1 MDPEINPPLKISL
14 FSKTPDLPASEKEVV
29 GNVRSN
35 HERAESFWW
44 RPQTWPGL
52 EQLTPTA
59 VFKRLLNTPSNWSF
73 QETSSSSW
81 GPGRTVYLNSDL
93 VWNSWH
99 QKDPQAAA
107 AVFNRVTHPAIQ
119 DTVTDAPWNT
129 DTKQLT
135 PQPQWHTLQYRL
147 VFFDDNAKEDLR
159 LGTKYCTKLVNLK
172 RYGSSREEWKGFKS
186 CWHGEQV
193 TVHWAWYCN
202 GSGLPVNWV
211 SPVVELDEL
220 VELGELG
227 NLVTVNWAW

>member
-147 VFFDDNAKEDLR
+147 VFFDDDPNIARNWWTWRDMDPRERNGKDLNHV
-159 LGTKYCTKLVNLK
+159 GTVNRSPCT
-172 RYGSSREEWKGFKS
+172 
-186 CWHGEQV
+186 
-193 TVHWAWYCN
+193 
-202 GSGLPVNWV
+202 GLDIVMGVDCPWTGCHQWLSWMNWLNWVNW
-211 SPVVELDEL
+211 E
-220 VELGELG
+220 
-227 NLVTVNWAW
+227 T